1 MAEHGNQEASQPWIA
16 ADAVPIQHSLI
27 VIFKCSNFFF
37 QYVDNVIFPPEA
49 KIIVFHYLS
58 KYIFALDIL
67 ESECILMTS
76 GGRAPS
82 ETA

>member
-1 MAEHGNQEASQPWIA
+1 MFEI
-16 ADAVPIQHSLI
+16 L
-27 VIFKCSNFFF
+27 F

-49 KIIVFHYLS
+49 KIIVFHYLL

-76 GGRAPS
+76 GSHAPS
-82 ETA
+82 QTGGPVYLDLGLREVTLFRR

>member
-1 MAEHGNQEASQPWIA
+1 MFEI
-16 ADAVPIQHSLI
+16 L
-27 VIFKCSNFFF
+27 F

-76 GGRAPS
+76 GSHAPS
-82 ETA
+82 QTERPGLHRPWYGQ